1 MNRISVLGRYFRNDR
16 IKEYE
21 EILKSATEHG
31 YIVTSLEKYMGIM
44 SQADIKVLVDKD
56 AVNNV
61 IGKGGK
67 VAKAIR
73 TIVKS
78 AAQKSDK
85 SYGVYVEE
93 R

>member
-1 MNRISVLGRYFRNDR
+1 MYELVDFIVGSLID
-16 IKEYE
+16 KSEYE
-21 EILKSATEHG
+21 LV
-31 YIVTSLEKYMGIM
+31 IVEDGDK
-44 SQADIKVLVDKD
+44 ADIKVLVDKD

-78 AAQKSDK
+78 ATQKSDK
-85 SYGVYVEE
+85 SYGVHVEE

>member
-1 MNRISVLGRYFRNDR
+1 M
-16 IKEYE
+16 YE
-21 EILKSATEHG
+21 LVDFIVGSLIDKSTYELI
-31 YIVTSLEKYMGIM
+31 IVEDGDK
-44 SQADIKVLVDKD
+44 ADIKVLVDKD
-56 AVNNV
+56 VVNNV
-61 IGKGGK
+61 IGRGGK

-85 SYGVYVEE
+85 TYGVYVEE

>member
-1 MNRISVLGRYFRNDR
+1 MYELVDFIVGSLID
-16 IKEYE
+16 KSEYE
-21 EILKSATEHG
+21 LV
-31 YIVTSLEKYMGIM
+31 IVEDGDK
-44 SQADIKVLVDKD
+44 ADIKVLVDKD

-73 TIVKS
+73 TIIKS

>member
-1 MNRISVLGRYFRNDR
+1 M
-16 IKEYE
+16 YE
-21 EILKSATEHG
+21 LVDYLVGSLIDKSQYELV
-31 YIVTSLEKYMGIM
+31 IVEDGDKC
-44 SQADIKVLVDKD
+44 DIKVLVDKD

-73 TIVKS
+73 TLVKS
-78 AAQKSDK
+78 ASHKSDK
-85 SYGVYVEE
+85 TYGVYVEE

>member
-1 MNRISVLGRYFRNDR
+1 MYELVDFIVGSLID
-16 IKEYE
+16 KSEYE
-21 EILKSATEHG
+21 LV
-31 YIVTSLEKYMGIM
+31 IVEDGDK
-44 SQADIKVLVDKD
+44 ADIKVLVDKD

-78 AAQKSDK
+78 ATQKSDK

>member
-1 MNRISVLGRYFRNDR
+1 
-16 IKEYE
+16 
-21 EILKSATEHG
+21 
-31 YIVTSLEKYMGIM
+31 
-44 SQADIKVLVDKD
+44 VDKD

-73 TIVKS
+73 TLVKS
-78 AAQKSDK
+78 ASHKSDK
-85 SYGVYVEE
+85 TYGVYVEE

>member
-1 MNRISVLGRYFRNDR
+1 MYELVDFIVGSLID
-16 IKEYE
+16 KSEYE
-21 EILKSATEHG
+21 LV
-31 YIVTSLEKYMGIM
+31 IVEDGDK
-44 SQADIKVLVDKD
+44 ADIKVLVDKD